1 MWPPEEVVSELS
13 LRGDLWEAAPG
24 LVGIR
29 GNLFDLA
36 RDMEMAI
43 AAVARAETLDEW
55 RVPSGISF
63 DTLETAQYFAS
74 FPQWLTAASHLRGE
88 EALLEQVATSASPGA
103 TARECMSPASAALS
117 PAVCYHTYAALAG
130 SSVGERR
137 LMTAQA
143 TCWRHEGDRF
153 APLARGWAFQ
163 MREIVF
169 VGTARGAEEF
179 RRRGMLSAG
188 AMAASLGIDT
198 TTLQATDP
206 FFAPTAR
213 GRSLLQKIKAL
224 KHEMTIEYH
233 DGRQLAIAS
242 FNNHERFFGEAF
254 GISLP
259 DGSPA
264 YSACVAYGLDRW
276 LLAFLVT
283 HGPDAAKWPAIDAC
297 ASAELISGEY

>member
-1 MWPPEEVVSELS
+1 MWPPEEVVSELC
-13 LRGDLWEAAPG
+13 LRGDLWQAAPG
-24 LVGIR
+24 LVGMR
-29 GNLFDLA
+29 GRLFDLA
-36 RDMEMAI
+36 RDVEMAI
-43 AAVARAETLDEW
+43 AAVARAETGDEW
-55 RVPSGISF
+55 RVPSGIAF

-74 FPQWLTAASHLRGE
+74 FPQWLTAASHLSGD

-103 TARECMSPASAALS
+103 SARRCMSPASAALS

-130 SSVGERR
+130 CSIDERK
-137 LMTAQA
+137 LMTAEA

-179 RRRGMLSAG
+179 RQRGMVSAS
-188 AMAASLGIDT
+188 ALAASLGIET
-198 TTLQATDP
+198 AMSEATDP

-213 GRSLLQKIKAL
+213 GRSLLQRLKAL
-224 KHEMTIEYH
+224 KHELTIEH
-233 DGRQLAIAS
+233 NDGRQLAIAS
-242 FNNHERFFGEAF
+242 FNNHESFFGEAF
-254 GISLP
+254 GISLL

-283 HGPDAAKWPAIDAC
+283 HGPDAAAWPAIDA
-297 ASAELISGEY
+297 ASLMELIPGGH